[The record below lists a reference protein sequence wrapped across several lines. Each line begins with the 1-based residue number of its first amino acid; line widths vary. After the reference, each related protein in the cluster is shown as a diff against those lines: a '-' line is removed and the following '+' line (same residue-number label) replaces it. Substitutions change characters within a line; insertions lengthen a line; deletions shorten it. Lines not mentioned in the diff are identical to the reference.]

1 MIDPLRFVLSG
12 SLFLCIVLGQVP
24 TVSQGSEKVSEYFGV
39 KVIQRTVTATVYH
52 AEGKQTDKHP
62 FITADGTDVRK
73 SKDRILSVSHN
84 LLKRGGGC
92 LSYGDSV
99 LISGTGVY
107 DGYWVVRDTMS
118 KRFKNRVDF
127 LVSKKSKHNKW
138 RKISLCKVGY

>member
-1 MIDPLRFVLSG
+1 MKDPLRFVLSG
-12 SLFLCIVLGQVP
+12 SLFLCIILGQAP
-24 TVSQGSEKVSEYFGV
+24 TVSQGSEKVSEYFGA
-39 KVIQRTVTATVYH
+39 KVIQKTVTATVYH
-52 AEGKQTDKHP
+52 AEGKQTDEHP
-62 FITADGTDVRK
+62 FITADGTDIRK
-73 SKDRILSVSHN
+73 SRDRILSVSHN
-84 LLKRGGGC
+84 LLKLGGGC

-99 LISGTGVY
+99 LISGTGEH